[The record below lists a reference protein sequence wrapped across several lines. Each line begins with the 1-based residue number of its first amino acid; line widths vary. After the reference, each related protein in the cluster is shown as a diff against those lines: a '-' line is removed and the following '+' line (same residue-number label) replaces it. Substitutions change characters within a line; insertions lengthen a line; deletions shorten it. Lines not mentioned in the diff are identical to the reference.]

1 MNVYADNTEL
11 NPETTK
17 SATWQI
23 VKPAGLEP
31 YIIITR
37 AEWPSVNDDFF
48 SGFSTFFQTLGANW
62 NAHGKVV
69 NGNGPANKNGIL
81 ASYWFKINPG
91 FVGQTNFDINPDN
104 TDFGDSQAN
113 PQLFSI
119 ENTAFTVLSND
130 TIPPVVTLFEPQ
142 DSQTMTHATMN
153 FSATFTDNENLSNA
167 TLYVWNSTGNVVV
180 QQTTLITGTSDSAN
194 LEATLPSGGTYHWN
208 YLARDLANNMAFADT
223 NFTVIY
229 NAPDTTAP
237 SVSIL
242 YPSAAA
248 YTNQI
253 TQLNYAASDDVAL
266 DSCWYSLDNGVI
278 NTSIVCG
285 ANATGLN
292 SGEGNSI
299 WRVYANDTSGN
310 VGSASVTFFVDS
322 IAPLVSYGAFTEL
335 NNSLLNRNNIV
346 VNATASDTNLGSVL
360 VRLFNFGMSLI
371 MSATTTTSP
380 NFVNFT
386 GLPDGVYYFDAV
398 ANDTLN
404 NFNIAELRTV
414 RIDTTAPLVTINS
427 PLNVTY
433 TSTSL
438 VFNVTLNEQGSV
450 DYSLDNGVTNVTMTS
465 SDGLHFTSPATL
477 GNGVYTFRVYARDSV
492 GNTNNAASVVFS
504 VNTDVTPPKVTIK
517 TPLNITYNVSSIVF
531 KVTLNEQ
538 GSEVKYSLDNGVTN
552 VTMTRSATNKTFTST
567 ASVNNGAY
575 TFRAY
580 AKDLAGNQNN
590 TAKISFSVNVPQKRV
605 FVTSF
610 TIPNPNFIN
619 TSGADAYCTQAK
631 TQAGLNGTFIAW
643 VSFNGTNAK
652 DRVLDM
658 KYVRMDGATV
668 ASSKSD
674 LVDGSVANP
683 ISVDEYGNSVP
694 SGTLVIT
701 GTKNNGLTANN
712 ICNNWQGITN
722 TSTKKGAIGNAFYTN
737 KSWTYDQAGSLCK
750 NMFNTQRLYCFEI

>member
-1 MNVYADNTEL
+1 MNIKRKGLYKHMRISILVVAFLIFVVLFTFFVTPASSFIGQLIAHLVPSSSSPSSPSSPSVIVKTVPVQLAWRADGVTEYQMNVYADNTEL

-37 AEWPSVNDDFF
+37 AEWPSANDDFF
-48 SGFSTFFQTLGANW
+48 NGFSTFFQTLGANW

-113 PQLFSI
+113 PQFFSI

-130 TIPPVVTLFEPQ
+130 TIPPVVTLVSIGFGDAVSSPEV
-142 DSQTMTHATMN
+142 N
-153 FSATFTDNENLSNA
+153 FGATFTDNEALASA
-167 TLYVWNSTGNVVV
+167 TLYVWDSGNNVIF
-180 QQTTLITGTSDSAN
+180 QQSVPLSGLSGSADIPF
-194 LEATLPSGGTYHWN
+194 TLPSGGTYHWN
-208 YLARDLANNMAFADT
+208 YQALDAANNMAFA
-223 NFTVIY
+223 
-229 NAPDTTAP
+229 
-237 SVSIL
+237 
-242 YPSAAA
+242 
-248 YTNQI
+248 
-253 TQLNYAASDDVAL
+253 
-266 DSCWYSLDNGVI
+266 LDN
-278 NTSIVCG
+278 S
-285 ANATGLN
+285 
-292 SGEGNSI
+292 S
-299 WRVYANDTSGN
+299 
-310 VGSASVTFFVDS
+310 
-322 IAPLVSYGAFTEL
+322 
-335 NNSLLNRNNIV
+335 
-346 VNATASDTNLGSVL
+346 
-360 VRLFNFGMSLI
+360 
-371 MSATTTTSP
+371 
-380 NFVNFT
+380 
-386 GLPDGVYYFDAV
+386 
-398 ANDTLN
+398 
-404 NFNIAELRTV
+404 
-414 RIDTTAPLVTINS
+414 
-427 PLNVTY
+427 VTY
-433 TSTSL
+433 TPSDVTPPNVVINAPLNITYNVTSL
-438 VFNVTLNEQGSV
+438 TFSVDLNENGTVQ
-450 DYSLDNGVTNVTMTS
+450 YSLNNGITNVTMTS

-477 GNGVYTFRVYARDSV
+477 GNGVYTFRVYATDV
-492 GNTNNAASVVFS
+492 AGNANNTAKVTFS
-504 VNTDVTPPKVTIK
+504 VNTDVTPPKVTISA
-517 TPLNITYNVSSIVF
+517 PLNITYNVSSIIF
-531 KVTLNEQ
+531 KVLLNEQ

-552 VTMTRSATNKTFTST
+552 VTMARSANNKTFTRT

-590 TAKISFSVNVPQKRV
+590 TAKVSFTMNAPQKRV

-619 TSGADAYCTQAK
+619 PSGADAYCTQAK

-683 ISVDEYGNSVP
+683 VSLDQYGNGVP
-694 SGTLVIT
+694 AGSFVMT
-701 GTKNNGLTANN
+701 GTKDNGFTATN

-722 TSTKKGAIGNAFYTN
+722 TSTKKGALGNAFYTN
-737 KSWTYDQAGSLCK
+737 KSWTYSQTAALCK